1 MSSFYRRLA
10 PRSAKAGWFFGTI
23 LTLVGSGVAY
33 GVGGPLAA
41 LGLVGGV
48 AGSVLNLLG
57 WTWLIRLG
65 GMMMQDQPQPKRV
78 TFLIILFFFVKLP
91 LFVAMGVA
99 AGQAGGPTL
108 PSFLL
113 GVGLVYSALAG
124 TVLVKSQ
131 DL

>member
-1 MSSFYRRLA
+1 MYGSIA
-10 PRSAKAGWFFGTI
+10 TIVCSA
-23 LTLVGSGVAY
+23 VAY
-33 GVGGPLAA
+33 GVAGPMAA
-41 LGLVGGV
+41 LGLAGGIVGS
-48 AGSVLNLLG
+48 ALNLLG

-65 GMMMQDQPQPKRV
+65 GTMMQDQAQPKRV
-78 TFLIILFFFVKLP
+78 TFLIVLFFFIKLP

-99 AGQAGGPTL
+99 AGRAGGATL

-124 TVLVKSQ
+124 LVLVKSQ